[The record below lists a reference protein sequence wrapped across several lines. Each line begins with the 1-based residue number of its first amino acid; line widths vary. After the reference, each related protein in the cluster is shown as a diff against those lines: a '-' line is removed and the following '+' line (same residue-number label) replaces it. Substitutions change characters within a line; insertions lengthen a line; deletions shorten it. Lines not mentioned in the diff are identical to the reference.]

1 MKSEGNSYEG
11 RGVLEAHGYT
21 CVIDGTVVSVKPP
34 NPFSSTTHKGVHLL
48 NVGDKD
54 PELGFHLLAL
64 FFAGLGEAFSG
75 WSKSLPVVVER
86 GGRCYFWGDVYG

>member
-34 NPFSSTTHKGVHLL
+34 TPFHQLHIMG
-48 NVGDKD
+48 
-54 PELGFHLLAL
+54 
-64 FFAGLGEAFSG
+64 
-75 WSKSLPVVVER
+75 
-86 GGRCYFWGDVYG
+86 CIC